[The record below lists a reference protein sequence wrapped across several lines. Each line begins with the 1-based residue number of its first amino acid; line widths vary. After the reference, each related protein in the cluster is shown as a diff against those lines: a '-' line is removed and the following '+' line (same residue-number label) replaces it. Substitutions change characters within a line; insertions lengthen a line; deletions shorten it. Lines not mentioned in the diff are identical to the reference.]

1 MTGGGGGVL
10 DLVGSMD
17 LGAARVVTCGGLREE
32 RGLGT
37 EEEERDGAIQLVIFF
52 SFEVGLVL
60 DLLIGQVLSLGLFG

>member
-52 SFEVGLVL
+52 F
-60 DLLIGQVLSLGLFG
+60 F